1 MCRHLSARATL
12 KVEMRF
18 GPAYAQVVDF
28 QKMDEI
34 GQERPD
40 DSEAQPNASGI
51 TPSMVVTG
59 YGMEPEAQACG
70 WSATG

>member
-1 MCRHLSARATL
+1 MHRHLSARATL

-18 GPAYAQVVDF
+18 GLAYAQVADF
-28 QKMDEI
+28 QMMNEI

-40 DSEAQPNASGI
+40 DSEAQPNASSI
-51 TPSMVVTG
+51 NPSMVAIRYRMV
-59 YGMEPEAQACG
+59 PEAFG